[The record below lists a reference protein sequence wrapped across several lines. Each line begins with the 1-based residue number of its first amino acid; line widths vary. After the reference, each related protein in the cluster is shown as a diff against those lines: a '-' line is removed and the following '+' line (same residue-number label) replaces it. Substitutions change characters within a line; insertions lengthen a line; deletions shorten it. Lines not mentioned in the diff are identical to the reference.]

1 MKLWAFANLAL
12 WITSESEALSPKE
25 NFHELM
31 EQNIIVSDGTMQ
43 TSKLTLHKFAQHL
56 IVDIYNVVHYKC
68 VTQNMDK
75 MQNQNWDPIR
85 LFKL

>member
-1 MKLWAFANLAL
+1 
-12 WITSESEALSPKE
+12 
-25 NFHELM
+25 M

-75 MQNQNWDPIR
+75 MQNQN
-85 LFKL
+85 